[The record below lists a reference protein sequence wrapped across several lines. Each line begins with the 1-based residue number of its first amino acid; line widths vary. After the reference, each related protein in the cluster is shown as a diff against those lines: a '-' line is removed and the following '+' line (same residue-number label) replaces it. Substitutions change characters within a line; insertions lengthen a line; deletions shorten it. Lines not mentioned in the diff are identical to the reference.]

1 MKELIPLV
9 AALTIIAG
17 AAGFG
22 LALVGDITSEPI
34 IEADKANARK
44 LIIAVLPP
52 FENSPDD
59 EANWVESGDYRFFVG
74 RDADGNP
81 VGVAVSVS
89 APGGY
94 SGAVV
99 SKLGIDIDGNI
110 VAVESEAHLETPGLG
125 SKITEDPFKGQ
136 FIGANMDNKTFEV
149 SKDNPGTAEK
159 PAIDSITGATISSRA
174 VTDSVREGLKHFME
188 NRDKILAPKEGG
200 TPTMQAKD
208 EPAEAEEA
216 APAEEEKAEEG
227 DK

>member
-9 AALTIIAG
+9 VALTLIAG
-17 AAGFG
+17 LAGFG
-22 LALVGDITSEPI
+22 LALVGDITSQPI

-59 EANWVESGDYRFFVG
+59 EANFVESGGYRFFVG

-89 APGGY
+89 SPKGY

-99 SKLGIDIDGNI
+99 SKLGIDVNGNI
-110 VAVESEAHLETPGLG
+110 VAVESETHLETPGLG

-136 FIGANMDNKTFEV
+136 FIGANLENKTFEV
-149 SKDNPGTAEK
+149 KKDNPGTAAK
-159 PAIDSITGATISSRA
+159 PAIDAITGATISSRA
-174 VTDSVREGLKHFME
+174 VTNSVREGLKHFME
-188 NRDKILAPKEGG
+188 NREKILAAKEGG
-200 TPTMQAKD
+200 TPSMQSKD
-208 EPAEAEEA
+208 
-216 APAEEEKAEEG
+216 APAETEEAEAAAEEKAEEG